1 MKAFGFVADTVHK
14 EVATI
19 TAVFHSPNE
28 VMSILVQ
35 VPKDMIF
42 ISYGFKRGV
51 AFPLPWF
58 ILI

>member
-1 MKAFGFVADTVHK
+1 MKAFGFVADTICK
-14 EVATI
+14 EATI
-19 TAVFHSPNE
+19 ITTMFHSPNE

-35 VPKDMIF
+35 APKDMIF
-42 ISYGFKRGV
+42 ISYGFKRGI